1 MAGQL
6 LPPPELAPT
15 VPADATP
22 QQCIAMW
29 LDLLD
34 ACEQFV
40 LAGLRRE
47 IGPDGDLRAACRR
60 WCAEQREEHDRAIRH
75 MAEALNRC
83 GGGHAG

>member
-6 LPPPELAPT
+6 LPPSDLAPT
-15 VPADATP
+15 VPDDATP

-29 LDLLD
+29 LDMLD

-47 IGPDGDLRAACRR
+47 IGPELQAISPRAA
-60 WCAEQREEHDRAIRH
+60 
-75 MAEALNRC
+75 
-83 GGGHAG
+83 